1 MVLTPPR
8 YKGPPLNALRAFE
21 AAARLGGFSAAA
33 EELNVTAGA
42 IAQHIKSV
50 EAWAGAKLFERK
62 AQGVH
67 LTDFGRSIVD
77 DFTIAFDRVG
87 DAVQALREK
96 ATTKSLRIA
105 ALPAVAQMWLPPRL
119 QKIRDI
125 LGVETVSVSAMER
138 RPNLKREPYDMSFF
152 YTENSE
158 KGSLFHL
165 EDDIIVPVCAP
176 TIARAIGSANDFKEQ
191 NLLHDTGWRSDW
203 ETWFEKAAPDVR
215 CSTQGPSF
223 SLYDIAIKEA
233 VNAAGILI
241 GHETLVRPYLESGEL
256 VAPVNNKVRLDR
268 SLMMDASRTI
278 RNAPVFDELLL
289 GLRAIG

>member
-1 MVLTPPR
+1 MAVNPPR

-33 EELNVTAGA
+33 DELSVTAGA

-105 ALPAVAQMWLPPRL
+105 ALPAVAQIWLPPLL

-152 YTENSE
+152 YTENCE
-158 KGSLFHL
+158 KGSLILL
-165 EDDIIVPVCAP
+165 EEDIIFPVCAP
-176 TIARAIGSANDFKEQ
+176 ALAREIGSADDFEGQ
-191 NLLHDTGWRSDW
+191 NLLHDAGWRYDW
-203 ETWFEKAAPDVR
+203 ATWFEKAAPDVR
-215 CSTQGPSF
+215 WSTQGPTF

-233 VNAAGILI
+233 VNEAGVLM
-241 GHETLVRPYLESGEL
+241 GHETLVRPYIERGEL
-256 VAPVNNKVRLDR
+256 AVPVNKKVRLDQ
-268 SLMMDASRTI
+268 SLMMDVSKAI
-278 RNAPVFDELLL
+278 RNSPAFDELLGAL
-289 GLRAIG
+289 HPAG

>member
-1 MVLTPPR
+1 MALTPPR

-33 EELNVTAGA
+33 DELNVTAGA

-77 DFTIAFDRVG
+77 DFTVAFDRVG

-105 ALPAVAQMWLPPRL
+105 ALPAVAQMWLSPRL

-152 YTENSE
+152 YEENSE
-158 KGSLFHL
+158 KGPLFQL
-165 EDDIIVPVCAP
+165 EEDTIFPVCAP
-176 TIARAIGSANDFKEQ
+176 ALARNIGSAHDLKGQ
-191 NLLHDTGWRSDW
+191 NLLHDAGWRADW
-203 ETWFEKAAPDVR
+203 QIWFEKAAPDVR
-215 CSTQGPSF
+215 CAIQGPTF

-233 VNAAGILI
+233 VSAAGILI
-241 GHETLVRPYLESGEL
+241 GHETLVRPYIESGEL
-256 VAPVNNKVRLDR
+256 VAPVSKKVRLDR
-268 SLMMDASRTI
+268 SLMMDASKTI
-278 RNAPVFDELLL
+278 QNASVFSELLL
-289 GLRAIG
+289 ALRATG